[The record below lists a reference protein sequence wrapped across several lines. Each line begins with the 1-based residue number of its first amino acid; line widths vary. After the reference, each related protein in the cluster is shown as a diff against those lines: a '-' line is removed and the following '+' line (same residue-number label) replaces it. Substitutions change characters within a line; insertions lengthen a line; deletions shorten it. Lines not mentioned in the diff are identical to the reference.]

1 MGEHGSGDRGYALF
15 ETAIGRCGIV
25 WSARGI
31 VGVQFPERG
40 EQATRN
46 RLLRR
51 FPRACETMPPQ
62 AVQHTIEDIVAL
74 LAGERRDLSAAVL
87 DCEAVPDFNRRVYDV
102 ARAIPAGTTLS
113 YGEVA
118 EHPRRPKPGPR
129 CRAGTRAKSLPDHRA
144 VPSRHGGGRQD
155 RRLFG
160 RRCLPI
166 SRSRR
171 DRGGAHDPDH
181 TLSIDACPDVM

>member
-1 MGEHGSGDRGYALF
+1 MGEHGFGDRGYALF

-25 WSARGI
+25 WSVRGI

-51 FPRACETMPPQ
+51 FPRACETVPPQ

-113 YGEVA
+113 
-118 EHPRRPKPGPR
+118 
-129 CRAGTRAKSLPDHRA
+129 
-144 VPSRHGGGRQD
+144 
-155 RRLFG
+155 
-160 RRCLPI
+160 
-166 SRSRR
+166 
-171 DRGGAHDPDH
+171 
-181 TLSIDACPDVM
+181 

>member
-118 EHPRRPKPGPR
+118 EHLGDRNLARDVAQALGQNPFPIIVP
-129 CRAGTRAKSLPDHRA
+129 CHR
-144 VPSRHGGGRQD
+144 VGGRLD